1 MALTRGDTRLCK
13 AKNAVLQAPSRCTL
27 AAAMT
32 TPAPRPAPARRT
44 ASGALPAFTP
54 VPRLSPRH
62 TGWTPERQLGFIEA
76 LADLGSVRA
85 AANAVGMTP
94 ESAYML
100 RRHEQATGFRK
111 AWEAALDRGVE
122 RLEDVAMERALHGV
136 EVPVYSYGKLVGT
149 RRVFNDRLLM
159 FILRNRAGQRFA
171 EHAARQLTP
180 AQQRAETERENRK
193 LARLKEQWREEW
205 LAEWKA
211 SQPSEQEILDQIN
224 AKLRAMRERQAAATA
239 LLDEHYQ
246 TCADNSDLEPN
257 DPNLRYPPPDR
268 SLLPPRPAW
277 MSGPAPAL
285 NTDYAT
291 PLDRLNGPQQ
301 WQRHVDRGL
310 IGSKPDAAVSPDQ
323 EE

>member
-1 MALTRGDTRLCK
+1 
-13 AKNAVLQAPSRCTL
+13 
-27 AAAMT
+27 MT
-32 TPAPRPAPARRT
+32 TPLPPLAPPESRPVRARAPRVRPGT
-44 ASGALPAFTP
+44 LPTFTP
-54 VPRLSPRH
+54 VPRLCARH
-62 TGWTPERQLGFIEA
+62 DGWTPERQRGFIEA

-100 RRHEQATGFRK
+100 RRHEQAAGFRK
-111 AWEAALDRGVE
+111 AWESALDRGVE
-122 RLEDVAMERALHGV
+122 RLEDTAMERALHGV

-159 FILRNRAGQRFA
+159 FILRNRAAQRFNA
-171 EHAARQLTP
+171 GTGRQLTP

-246 TCADNSDLEPN
+246 TCADNSDLDPDLGHN

-268 SLLPPRPAW
+268 AMLPPRPAW
-277 MSGPAPAL
+277 MSGPAP
-285 NTDYAT
+285 TQSEPRIT

-301 WQRHVDRGL
+301 WQRHVDHGL
-310 IGSKPDAAVSPDQ
+310 IGPAADAAAASDQ
-323 EE
+323 DE

>member
-1 MALTRGDTRLCK
+1 
-13 AKNAVLQAPSRCTL
+13 
-27 AAAMT
+27 MT
-32 TPAPRPAPARRT
+32 TPASPPARAAR
-44 ASGALPAFTP
+44 SRPGALPTFIA
-54 VPRLSPRH
+54 VPRISPRH
-62 TGWTPERQLGFIEA
+62 TGWTPERQHGFIEA

-100 RRHEQATGFRK
+100 RRHAEAGTFRK

-159 FILRNRAGQRFA
+159 FILRNRAAQRFA
-171 EHAARQLTP
+171 EHANRALTP
-180 AQQRAETERENRK
+180 TQQKAAAEAEKRK
-193 LARLKEQWREEW
+193 LARLKEQWRVEW

-211 SQPSEQEILDQIN
+211 SQPSEQEIHDQID
-224 AKLRAMRERQAAATA
+224 AKLRAMRERTAAATA
-239 LLDEHYQ
+239 LLEDARHRRE
-246 TCADNSDLEPN
+246 TDSDH
-257 DPNLRYPPPDR
+257 DPDLDPDDPALCYPVPDPA
-268 SLLPPRPAW
+268 LLPPRPAW
-277 MSGPAPAL
+277 MSGPAP
-285 NTDYAT
+285 TRTEPRIT
-291 PLDRLNGPQQ
+291 PLDQLSGPQQ

-310 IGSKPDAAVSPDQ
+310 IGPAVSDAGPEAASPDQ